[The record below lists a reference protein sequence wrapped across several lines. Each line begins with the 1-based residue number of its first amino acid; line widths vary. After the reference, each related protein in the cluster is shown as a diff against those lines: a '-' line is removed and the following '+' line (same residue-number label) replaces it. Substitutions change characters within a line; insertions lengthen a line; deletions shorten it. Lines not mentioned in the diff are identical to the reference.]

1 MTGMRLLGL
10 IGASG
15 SGKTHLLTRLL
26 PIFIERG
33 LSVSTIKHAHHGF
46 DLDQPGKDSFQH
58 RKAGAREVLI
68 ASARRWALMHEI
80 QGPEPEL
87 AELVGHLSP
96 VDLVLI
102 EGFKASPHPKIEVH
116 RAGLGHPMLW
126 PDRSDV
132 VAVASD
138 QPLPGCKLPVL
149 DLGNPTNIATWSL
162 NFIRKIDAVQP
173 RA

>member
-1 MTGMRLLGL
+1 MRLLGL

-33 LSVSTIKHAHHGF
+33 LAVSTIKHAHHGF
-46 DLDQPGKDSFQH
+46 DLDRPGKDSFEH

-68 ASARRWALMHEI
+68 SSARRWALMHEI

-87 AELVGHLSP
+87 AELLGHLSP
-96 VDLVLI
+96 VDLVLV
-102 EGFKASPHPKIEVH
+102 EGFKASAHPKIEVH
-116 RAGLGHPMLW
+116 RAGLGTAMFW
-126 PDRSDV
+126 PHRSDV

-138 QPLPGCKLPVL
+138 EKLPGCHLPVL
-149 DLGNPTNIATWSL
+149 ELGNTAEIATWGL
-162 NFIRKIDAVQP
+162 NFLGKIDAVQP